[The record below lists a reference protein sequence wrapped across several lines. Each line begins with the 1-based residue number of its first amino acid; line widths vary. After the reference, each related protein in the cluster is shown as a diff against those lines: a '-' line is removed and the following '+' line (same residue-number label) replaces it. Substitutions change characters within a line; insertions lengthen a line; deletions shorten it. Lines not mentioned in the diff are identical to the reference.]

1 MSAAVASARA
11 NPAYDAECAEQH
23 ASASIDAVLVDYPG
37 KSIHAHPALFDA
49 PSTLSALLQNCRGG
63 WIKLADAPLL
73 VEAVERAT
81 GFDKEYYEGISLVE
95 YSSGKPKTN
104 FVAYDLK
111 SERGRQQTLKRGQR
125 MFTVSLFLTNHFEL
139 DFFRMS
145 SPPHALSAG
154 DCICYKNTIGDSEER
169 DPELE
174 RRVVCKKGIGYMAE
188 IYVRHRRHRPPK
200 T

>member
-1 MSAAVASARA
+1 M
-11 NPAYDAECAEQH
+11 
-23 ASASIDAVLVDYPG
+23 
-37 KSIHAHPALFDA
+37 
-49 PSTLSALLQNCRGG
+49 
-63 WIKLADAPLL
+63 
-73 VEAVERAT
+73 ERAT

-145 SPPHALSAG
+145 GPPHALSAG
-154 DCICYKNTIGDSEER
+154 DCVCYKNTIGDGEER
-169 DPELE
+169 DAELE